1 VIKSDMQN
9 ILEID
14 IGNSLCKWRVRQL
27 QASEAYSSRGNVLLR
42 GSQSTQELLAA
53 ASCADFSAAEIAAV
67 YKQMFKCIAEC
78 HFEKVVVCSVAANRL
93 NQHLSNVV
101 EKIWAIEPWFF
112 VASAQCEGVINSYRD
127 PSKMGAD
134 RWLASIAAKHLYE
147 DRTVCVADCG
157 TAINVEFVSDKGV
170 HEGGY
175 IIPGVKLMQQS
186 LLANTEHVRCML
198 GEEKIE
204 KGKDTQSTVL
214 NGSLFTVVA
223 LLEKLQRE
231 VAQKNGLIIITGGS
245 SDLFID
251 RVKGENVIFNRD
263 LVLDGFRFLT

>member
-1 VIKSDMQN
+1 MQN

-27 QASEAYSSRGNVLLR
+27 QTTEVYASCGDILLR
-42 GSQSTQELLAA
+42 GSQSTEKLLAA
-53 ASCADFSAAEIAAV
+53 ANCAKQPIDEIAVV
-67 YKQMFKCIAEC
+67 YKQMFECIEEY
-78 HFEKVVVCSVAANRL
+78 HFEKVVVCSVAAIRL
-93 NQHLSNVV
+93 NKHLSNIVN
-101 EKIWAIEPWFF
+101 KIWAIDAWFF
-112 VASAQCEGVINSYRD
+112 ETTAQCEGVINSYKD

-134 RWLASIAAKHLYE
+134 RWLASIAARHLYE
-147 DRTVCVADCG
+147 DRAVCVADCG
-157 TAINVEFVSDKGV
+157 TAINIEFVNKDGL

-186 LLANTEHVRCML
+186 LLANTEYVRCMQ
-198 GEEKIE
+198 GEEKLE
-204 KGKDTQSTVL
+204 KGIDTQSNVL

-245 SDLFID
+245 SDLFIG